1 MPYYTVKDK
10 IDPDEIDSPMIGFA
24 FDNYPTTPGEHCHRK
39 GQLLYCSQGVTHFYC
54 QGRYFLL
61 PPSKAA
67 WIPPNVVHDVHSAS
81 KVSYRSLYIKVEH
94 FLPLPNTM
102 EILQVEPLL
111 KLMVDKFCFVKPD
124 YLQDSPE
131 FRLATVIVDFI
142 KQAITLPLSLPK
154 PMDKRLN
161 KIFQTILQAP
171 GEAKSVNDYAQMVNI
186 TARTLN
192 RITQKE
198 IGLSFEKWRMEL
210 RLMHA
215 FVLLERGYSV
225 TQVSQ
230 SLGYSN
236 DSSFIA
242 RFKQWAGETP
252 AQYRR
257 KVQIGH

>member
-1 MPYYTVKDK
+1 MPYYTVQDI
-10 IDPDEIDSPMIGFA
+10 IDPDEIAAPVIGFA
-24 FDNYPTTPGEHCHRK
+24 FDKQPTTPGEHCHRK
-39 GQLLYCSQGVTHFYC
+39 GQLLYCSRGVTHFYC

-67 WIPPNVVHDVHSAS
+67 WIPPNVKHDVYSAS
-81 KVSYRSLYIKVEH
+81 KVSYRSLYIDVKQ
-94 FLPLPNTM
+94 FLQLPDAM
-102 EILQVEPLL
+102 QILQVEPLL
-111 KLMVDKFCFVKPD
+111 KLMIEKFCFIKPG
-124 YLQDSPE
+124 YTKDSPE

-142 KQAITLPLSLPK
+142 NQAITLPLSLPK
-154 PMDKRLN
+154 PLDKRLN
-161 KIFQTILQAP
+161 KIFQAILQTP

-198 IGLSFEKWRMEL
+198 IGMSFEKWRLEL

-215 FVLLERGYSV
+215 FALLERGYSV

-230 SLGYSN
+230 CLGYSN

-257 KVQIGH
+257 KVQAGL